1 MRARSTISP
10 GIAGPLGVSGLWL
23 LEPNGELTPVIRQ
36 PNQIQ
41 YDWGFIVAQLVGFG
55 KLEFRPS
62 TIFLEYE
69 NLANPATS
77 VTPPSVDRDE
87 GIGYYDDLSLSST
100 KDYIRVPL
108 KSTPALGVA
117 TGYET
122 YFTAPGT
129 GNKLSYMGITTGSV
143 GVHGR
148 PFANANNSKI
158 YGAAL
163 VATPDEN
170 DHSKDL
176 ILARTYYSTGDQI
189 VKDAVRQFVPTW
201 ELSFK

>member
-1 MRARSTISP
+1 MRARSTIAP
-10 GIAGPLGVSGLWL
+10 GTAGPSGVSGLWL
-23 LEPNGELTPVIRQ
+23 LEPDGSITPVVRQ

-41 YDWGFIVAQLVGFG
+41 YDWGFVVAQLVGFG
-55 KLEFRPS
+55 QLEYRPS

-69 NLANPATS
+69 NVDNPATS
-77 VTPPSVDRDE
+77 VTPPTFDRDE
-87 GIGYYDDLSLSST
+87 GIGYYDDLSLSSA

-108 KSTPALGVA
+108 NSAPALGVA
-117 TGYET
+117 AGFED
-122 YFTAPGT
+122 YFVAAGT
-129 GNKLSYMGITTGSV
+129 GNKLTYMGITTGSV

-163 VATPDEN
+163 VVTPDEN

-176 ILARTYYSTGDQI
+176 ILARTYYTTENQI

-201 ELSFK
+201 EVAFK